1 MVSWTACSSLCTV
14 SLSLLTA
21 ALADARLA
29 SRVAELT
36 LELGEDELEPVSLVP
51 VEPLL
56 GDLVVG
62 AVVVV
67 VRVPLGVVV
76 AGVVVVGVLPGAV
89 VVGVLGEVVVCVLGE
104 LLVGGALVRPVAAVA
119 VSEAAVRRTE
129 AVEAAPE
136 PAPEPVELCPV
147 EVSPLVSS
155 SLARLASAAWRVAFA
170 CSRVTSA
177 LCGSK
182 VASSW
187 PWTTCS
193 PWVT

>member
-1 MVSWTACSSLCTV
+1 
-14 SLSLLTA
+14 
-21 ALADARLA
+21 
-29 SRVAELT
+29 VAELT
-36 LELGEDELEPVSLVP
+36 LELDEGELEPASVVL

-67 VRVPLGVVV
+67 VCVLLGMVVV
-76 AGVVVVGVLPGAV
+76 GVVVVGVLPGVV
-89 VVGVLGEVVVCVLGE
+89 VVGVLGEVVVCVLGA
-104 LLVGGALVRPVAAVA
+104 LLVGGVPARPAAAVA
-119 VSEAAVRRTE
+119 NPDTAVRRTE
-129 AVEAAPE
+129 AVEAAPALLVPE
-136 PAPEPVELCPV
+136 LEPEPVEPCP
-147 EVSPLVSS
+147 EEDSPLASS

-187 PWTTCS
+187 PCATCL